1 MYSARQMEEWQRL
14 KIPVFPLGPFPSDV
28 AALLE
33 NHAASFITAPQ
44 LVILD
49 DIEEWFFH
57 HMARMIIEERFVP
70 FLNVNPKLRRHLL
83 HFFIGWNDLV
93 NCPGFIM
100 NQNEPNLLPLMEQC
114 FSKLDQWQD
123 WQIRYPD

>member
-1 MYSARQMEEWQRL
+1 MYSAIQMEEWQRL

-33 NHAASFITAPQ
+33 NNAASFIAAHQP
-44 LVILD
+44 VILD
-49 DIEEWFFH
+49 DIDEWFFH
-57 HMARMIIEERFVP
+57 HMTRMILEGRFVP
-70 FLNVNPKLRRHLL
+70 FLTGNPKLRRHLI

-114 FSKLDQWQD
+114 FSKLDQ
-123 WQIRYPD
+123 